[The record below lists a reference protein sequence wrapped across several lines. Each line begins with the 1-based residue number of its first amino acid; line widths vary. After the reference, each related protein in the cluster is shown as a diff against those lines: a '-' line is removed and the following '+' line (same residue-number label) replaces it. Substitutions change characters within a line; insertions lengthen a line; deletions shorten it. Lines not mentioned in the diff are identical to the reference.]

1 AGAMRKNNSAA
12 DVLVGLPRIDD
23 EPHRDLDG
31 LVELGDLVVDH
42 QLDRFFERVA
52 LFAID
57 FFQCFFI
64 FFPGHSSD
72 PQSLTSM
79 PMLRAVPETVLTAA
93 ARSAAVR
100 SFSLVL
106 AISSTCARVTL
117 PTLFLLGIGEPFSI
131 PAARRSRIEAGGLL
145 VTNVNERSA
154 YTVTITGMTRPCM
167 FWVWALKALQNSM
180 ILTPRW
186 PSAGPTGGEGFAAPA
201 GICSLIDPTTFLAT
215 LKSFLVAQSRTPLAR
230 ASAARLRRIDCC
242 FVASGLLYLHKVQF
256 DRSCTAE
263 DRDQNAHL
271 PLFGLDF
278 LDGAVEVLER
288 AVNDFDRLAH
298 LEQHLGLGP
307 QRPFFHLLLD
317 LCDFGHWNFGRIGG
331 VSDEAGNFRRVLD
344 DVPGLVVEHH
354 LHKDVA

>member
-1 AGAMRKNNSAA
+1 
-12 DVLVGLPRIDD
+12 
-23 EPHRDLDG
+23 
-31 LVELGDLVVDH
+31 
-42 QLDRFFERVA
+42 
-52 LFAID
+52 
-57 FFQCFFI
+57 
-64 FFPGHSSD
+64 
-72 PQSLTSM
+72 
-79 PMLRAVPETVLTAA
+79 
-93 ARSAAVR
+93 
-100 SFSLVL
+100 
-106 AISSTCARVTL
+106 
-117 PTLFLLGIGEPFSI
+117 
-131 PAARRSRIEAGGLL
+131 
-145 VTNVNERSA
+145 
-154 YTVTITGMTRPCM
+154 
-167 FWVWALKALQNSM
+167 
-180 ILTPRW
+180 
-186 PSAGPTGGEGFAAPA
+186 AGPTGGEGFAAPA

-271 PLFGLDF
+271 ALFGLDF

-307 QRPFFHLLLD
+307 QGPFFHLLLD
-317 LCDFGHWNFGRIGG
+317 LCDFGHRNFGRIGG

-354 LHKDVA
+354 LHEDVAGEKLAAGNLARARSAPAPCRFCLPCEASAPAPRARPWPCARSPNRYGRHTISSRAWRSRSSVRSFQ

>member
-1 AGAMRKNNSAA
+1 
-12 DVLVGLPRIDD
+12 
-23 EPHRDLDG
+23 
-31 LVELGDLVVDH
+31 
-42 QLDRFFERVA
+42 
-52 LFAID
+52 
-57 FFQCFFI
+57 
-64 FFPGHSSD
+64 
-72 PQSLTSM
+72 
-79 PMLRAVPETVLTAA
+79 
-93 ARSAAVR
+93 
-100 SFSLVL
+100 
-106 AISSTCARVTL
+106 
-117 PTLFLLGIGEPFSI
+117 
-131 PAARRSRIEAGGLL
+131 
-145 VTNVNERSA
+145 
-154 YTVTITGMTRPCM
+154 MTRPCM
-167 FWVWALKALQNSM
+167 FWVCALKALQNSM
-180 ILTPRW
+180 ILTPRC

-271 PLFGLDF
+271 ALFGLDF

-307 QRPFFHLLLD
+307 QGPFFHLLLD
-317 LCDFGHWNFGRIGG
+317 LCDFGHRNFGRIGG

-354 LHKDVA
+354 LHEDVAGEKLAAGNLARAALAEFLHALDRHQHLADLVFFVERAHPLLERSLGLVLVARIGMDDIPFHRGLGGFGDRFSYLGDRFSHLNEQSCARSLVPSGAASARREPRKSRSPRATEPSQKPDRQPQSWPAWFPWARGNGPWQAPPTLL